1 MTHSTNA
8 KRFQISEKFDINTV
22 MSSPIH
28 LQQVVNRSNDKGIK
42 GLKDLQAGQIQMTEN
57 QFGIRSIQYQLLI
70 DNKKK
75 SEETTKAARE
85 VVKRLVAS
93 AEREL
98 CPTSEELSWLYMD
111 LEREAKRNLVE
122 KEMKV
127 TRKMEERKTRQ
138 TKKWK
143 DKFEKCMSTQK
154 YWRMVKDRQYANIW
168 PYKKKKQSS
177 STRSQS
183 PRNSVGS
190 PTQIKNEEQEHDSN
204 LPVHQI
210 EEADFNSTERSVSFE
225 DENQKK
231 MMPEMPGTTQG
242 DHTTQ
247 PTVMT
252 RYTHGDMQLPSS

>member
-1 MTHSTNA
+1 
-8 KRFQISEKFDINTV
+8 
-22 MSSPIH
+22 
-28 LQQVVNRSNDKGIK
+28 
-42 GLKDLQAGQIQMTEN
+42 MTEN
-57 QFGIRSIQYQLLI
+57 QFGIRGIQYQLLI

-93 AEREL
+93 AEKEL

-168 PYKKKKQSS
+168 PIKKKK
-177 STRSQS
+177 
-183 PRNSVGS
+183 
-190 PTQIKNEEQEHDSN
+190 
-204 LPVHQI
+204 
-210 EEADFNSTERSVSFE
+210 
-225 DENQKK
+225 
-231 MMPEMPGTTQG
+231 
-242 DHTTQ
+242 
-247 PTVMT
+247 
-252 RYTHGDMQLPSS
+252 